1 MEGNH
6 FPSEGVPCNLV
17 GRRPGS
23 LAQFLSPEGGSVVDG
38 LCSRRRH
45 SRFLEITEYYHDREH
60 DCTYNICLII
70 FLRSVALT
78 KSWL

>member
-38 LCSRRRH
+38 LCS
-45 SRFLEITEYYHDREH
+45 
-60 DCTYNICLII
+60 
-70 FLRSVALT
+70 
-78 KSWL
+78 